1 MQAVH
6 RQTVGH
12 RAARSHQRLADEL
25 RAWRMRACERSERTG
40 SAVPRRLRAARVPDE
55 RRVPVRRKH
64 AARTCPRAGCGRE
77 RRRCCA
83 PSRLFWQATRED
95 GGCAC
100 AGVSNPTSSRSQLRH
115 GRRTRR
121 HSADIQRLQLQD
133 ARQSAQRAW
142 RALCRQL
149 RGRDSLRG
157 IAVAR
162 RCRHDEAPWRA
173 WRANPSVVR
182 HAPYGG
188 HAPSRTSETME
199 GRPAPRVAGWPR
211 LTPRTRPEPV
221 GSPHQPLAPRRSR
234 FDFTRRGDGSVFVSE
249 RALASGWRDACAGAG
264 DCSLH
269 GERVVSL
276 RLQDGQGCSC
286 ARRGRG
292 AQGQGCVWQER
303 RSQGDGGR
311 ARAGCAQA

>member
-1 MQAVH
+1 MH

-77 RRRCCA
+77 TRRCCA
-83 PSRLFWQATRED
+83 PSRLFWQATRETGD
-95 GGCAC
+95 AR
-100 AGVSNPTSSRSQLRH
+100 ALASATRRSGAQLRH

-121 HSADIQRLQLQD
+121 HGADIQRLQLQD
-133 ARQSAQRAW
+133 ARQSAQRARW
-142 RALCRQL
+142 ALCRQL
-149 RGRDSLRG
+149 RGRDGLRG
-157 IAVAR
+157 VTLAR

-199 GRPAPRVAGWPR
+199 GRPAPRVAGGAR

-234 FDFTRRGDGSVFVSE
+234 FDFTRRGDGSVFVSQ

-264 DCSLH
+264 DCVLR
-269 GERVVSL
+269 GERVVAL
-276 RLQDGQGCSC
+276 RLQGGQGCCC
-286 ARRGRG
+286 ARRGRRS
-292 AQGQGCVWQER
+292 QGQGCVWQER
-303 RSQGDGGR
+303 RSQGDGGC
-311 ARAGCAQA
+311 ACAGCAQA